1 MHGALRHIAEVAR
14 LPFMPTLTQR
24 FEQEIGGRLYV
35 IEASPIQ
42 ANRWR
47 AQIARRPGV
56 PSALMPFYGS
66 TADEAATQLVRWL
79 TLAHRGP
86 AQSTP

>member
-1 MHGALRHIAEVAR
+1 
-14 LPFMPTLTQR
+14 MPTLIHR

-35 IEASPIQ
+35 IEASPVH

-47 AQIARRPGV
+47 AQIARRPGM
-56 PSALMPFYGS
+56 PSALMPFYGT
-66 TADEAATQLVRWL
+66 TADEAASLLVRWL

-86 AQSTP
+86 AESTR

>member
-1 MHGALRHIAEVAR
+1 MHDTLRSDAEVAR
-14 LPFMPTLTQR
+14 LPPMPTLTQR
-24 FEQEIGGRLYV
+24 FEQEIGGHLYV
-35 IEASPIQ
+35 IEASPVQ